1 MRESYGVWWL
11 HVLWQQGLNISG
23 LLKETDWQIKW
34 KDSDNHG
41 IGGALQFTKHRF
53 AQKIQLENVT
63 PPQ

>member
-1 MRESYGVWWL
+1 M
-11 HVLWQQGLNISG
+11 
-23 LLKETDWQIKW
+23 W
-34 KDSDNHG
+34 KDSDNNG